1 MASHHNCQILFTRRE
16 LLGPAHIKG
25 EEITQGMNIRR
36 QGSLGAIL
44 EAAWH
49 TGYIPQKFSKDQFKK
64 DEAVHRSTVC
74 KIIAGNLNG
83 HQWENR

>member
-16 LLGPAHIKG
+16 PLGPAHIEG

-44 EAAWH
+44 EAACH
-49 TGYIPQKFSKDQFKK
+49 TGYIPQELSKDHYNR
-64 DEAVHRSTVC
+64 DEAVHCSTVC
-74 KIIAGNLNG
+74 KITAGNLNA